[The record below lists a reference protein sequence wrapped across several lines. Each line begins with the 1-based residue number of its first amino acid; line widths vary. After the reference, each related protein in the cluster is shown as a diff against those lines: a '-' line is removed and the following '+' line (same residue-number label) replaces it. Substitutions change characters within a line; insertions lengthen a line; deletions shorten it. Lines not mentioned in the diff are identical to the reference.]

1 METSYRPWGKI
12 FTIIVLSAGVMGVF
26 VWKYLDTLEDA
37 EAGVVG
43 HVPEI
48 VMPLYKVFGEELFLV
63 LGAIAA
69 ILFLAGG
76 LRAVMGRP
84 VGDE

>member
-1 METSYRPWGKI
+1 METSLRPWGKI
-12 FTIIVLSAGVMGVF
+12 FTIIALSAGVMGVF

-48 VMPLYKVFGEELFLV
+48 IMPLYNMFGEELFLII
-63 LGAIAA
+63 GAIAT

-76 LRAVMGRP
+76 LRAVAGRP
-84 VGDE
+84 TADD